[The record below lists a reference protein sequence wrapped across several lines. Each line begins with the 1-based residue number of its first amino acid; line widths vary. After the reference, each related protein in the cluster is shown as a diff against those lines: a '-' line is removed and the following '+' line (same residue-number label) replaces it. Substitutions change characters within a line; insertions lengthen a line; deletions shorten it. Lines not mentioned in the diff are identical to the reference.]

1 MQIGEAW
8 LTRDKN
14 KKKEDKKKVTKKR
27 VDTARIHSPVK
38 TTVEKKKEENR
49 RIHSP
54 VKTERKYTDQIMK
67 DMSEP
72 LPVRKD
78 TESNIEPLRSI
89 VIEGKGPT
97 KRILRDSKGRPVGRM
112 KRVGGTE
119 RAPKYEKVKNYD
131 DYTDKEL
138 DVMSDDDYEK
148 LEKSSTIKY
157 DTAPKKKHHTG
168 SARLAHGGR
177 PTGQGFRVARFNRG
191 GPAKNKIPY

>member
-1 MQIGEAW
+1 MSVISQGIR
-8 LTRDKN
+8 TKN
-14 KKKEDKKKVTKKR
+14 KKKDI
-27 VDTARIHSPVK
+27 D
-38 TTVEKKKEENR
+38 
-49 RIHSP
+49 
-54 VKTERKYTDQIMK
+54 
-67 DMSEP
+67 
-72 LPVRKD
+72 
-78 TESNIEPLRSI
+78 SNIEPLSS
-89 VIEGKGPT
+89 VFVTGKAPT
-97 KRILRDSKGRPVGRM
+97 KRTLRDSRGRAVGRM

-119 RAPKYEKVKNYD
+119 RAPKYEKVKNID

-138 DVMSDDDYEK
+138 DAMSNDEYEK